1 MFESRFMTE
10 RDMSDIGFKKIG
22 SNVLIDETCLIH
34 GIENISI
41 GSNVRIDAFTIIN
54 SVGGSLTIGSNVHIG
69 SNCLLSCKG
78 GVVMK
83 DFSGLSSG
91 VKIYSASDDY
101 LGRSLTNPTVPDKYK
116 KVKVGKVILEK
127 HVIIGSSTVILP
139 KVTLSEG
146 ASVGALSLVKED
158 LDEWSVYSGT
168 PVEKMGRRLK
178 NPLKQEVIY
187 REENELDE
195 LESDLIHWKN

>member
-1 MFESRFMTE
+1 M
-10 RDMSDIGFKKIG
+10 IKIHWPHQ
-22 SNVLIDETCLIH
+22 SNTFTSFDQDEW
-34 GIENISI
+34 
-41 GSNVRIDAFTIIN
+41 
-54 SVGGSLTIGSNVHIG
+54 
-69 SNCLLSCKG
+69 
-78 GVVMK
+78 
-83 DFSGLSSG
+83 
-91 VKIYSASDDY
+91 
-101 LGRSLTNPTVPDKYK
+101 TVPDKYK

-158 LDEWSVYSGT
+158 LDEWSVYSGN
-168 PVEKMGRRLK
+168 PVEKMGRRLR
-178 NPLKQEVIY
+178 NPLKQEVLY